1 MSCSTQMRVVILL
14 QISAY
19 LENGG
24 FEKQHVYIKFCFK
37 LAKNAMETSA
47 MLLVALNS
55 KQWEKQRF
63 FCGFL
68 EFWSGG
74 TSAEDAKHPC
84 A

>member
-55 KQWEKQRF
+55 KQ
-63 FCGFL
+63 
-68 EFWSGG
+68 
-74 TSAEDAKHPC
+74 
-84 A
+84 